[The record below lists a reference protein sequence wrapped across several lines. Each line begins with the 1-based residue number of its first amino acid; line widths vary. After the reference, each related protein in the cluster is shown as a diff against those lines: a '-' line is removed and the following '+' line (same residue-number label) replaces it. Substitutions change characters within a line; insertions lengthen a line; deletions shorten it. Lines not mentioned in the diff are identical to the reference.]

1 MNESIVRLLSGLV
14 YVAVLWAAT
23 LYSRT
28 SFLILFGLFLLQ
40 TVKEFASLIQLPKIT
55 SLLLAAGMYLLFGVF
70 TSKSV
75 VMDYGLLFAS
85 ILVSVQ
91 LLIWLFSNNSNPI
104 NNSRDKWMKL
114 IGYIILPFIF
124 LSKMTMIENQKI
136 KVYFPFLV
144 LGIFVLIWTN
154 DTFAYIVGKSIGK
167 HKLWEKISPKKT
179 IEGFIGGVVFTIIMA
194 FVLSKFDSFG
204 LVFNSFNW
212 IVIAIIA
219 SFFGTIGDLVESKFK
234 RIAGVKDSGTIM
246 PGHGGIYDRL
256 DSVIFVAPFVFLFL
270 NIIRYVS

>member
-75 VMDYGLLFAS
+75 EMDYGLLFAS